1 MKKNSADVIIKKLT
15 MYLFVWLLTIAPT
28 SASKGGQ
35 DKLTTSRIEG
45 VGTQDTSGIMP
56 IVDFH
61 DLAIFARYWL
71 ETECNAANKWRN
83 SPAGHE
89 IPNGD
94 EATPGA
100 PNVDCQQPL

>member
-15 MYLFVWLLTIAPT
+15 MCLFVWLLTIALP
-28 SASKGGQ
+28 SASNGSIPK
-35 DKLTTSRIEG
+35 
-45 VGTQDTSGIMP
+45 
-56 IVDFH
+56 VDFH

-71 ETECNAANKWRN
+71 ETECNAANNWCN
-83 SPAGHE
+83 SPHGHE

-100 PNVDCQQPL
+100 TNVDCQQPW